1 MTRIELH
8 RIIEQ
13 ILAQTNLSILTTEHG
28 NKPEGKKK
36 PQTWELEQTFFN
48 KSAVKEERWK

>member
-13 ILAQTNLSILTTEHG
+13 ILAQTNLSILTTERG

-36 PQTWELEQTFFN
+36 NTNMRAGTDFF
-48 KSAVKEERWK
+48 